1 MYRSVVLSMMF
12 AACLVAANPAAVA
25 QAKAAA
31 PPPEPAWVTRSNQY
45 TQMLLDVQLKY
56 SPEGGSRQGV
66 AKYDAQITDPTR
78 AAEIAQRKDLEGV
91 LATLSK
97 AEKKEKD
104 ENVREDLEILQK
116 TFNVQF
122 RGQDYQFAHKVQFI
136 DPSAAVYAGLQSLL
150 DDRVAA

>member
-56 SPEGGSRQGV
+56 SPEGGSRQGLG
-66 AKYDAQITDPTR
+66 KYDPLITDATR
-78 AAEIAQRKDLEGV
+78 ADEIAQRKELEDI
-91 LATLSK
+91 LAKLK
-97 AEKKEKD
+97 QVEAKEKD
-104 ENVREDLEILQK
+104 KDVRE
-116 TFNVQF
+116 
-122 RGQDYQFAHKVQFI
+122 
-136 DPSAAVYAGLQSLL
+136 
-150 DDRVAA
+150 